1 MRIAIVND
9 MPMALEGLRRVVQ
22 STGEHE
28 IAWMASGGQEA
39 VACCAEDLP
48 DLVLMDII
56 MPEMNG
62 VETTRQIMRSS
73 PCPILVVTSS
83 VHSNSAL
90 VFEAMGNGALDAVNT
105 PVLMGESA
113 GSAQE
118 ALLLKISMLN
128 VLTKSRSSD
137 TVSVVPRVIKEP
149 ICFERTSE
157 KALESA
163 SEKSTE
169 KAAENACAS
178 DFSIAAERSANKKP
192 ALQSIS
198 LVAIGASSGGPQAL
212 ATVLKGLPADYNSAI
227 VIVQHVDVQFSQGL
241 ADWLNQQI
249 TLPVRLAKPGDRP
262 HPGQV
267 LLAGTDDHLVL
278 QSNGELNY
286 IKEPKDFPYRP
297 SVDVF
302 WNSLTEHWNGPL
314 TAVLLTGMG
323 RDGAKSMLELRRG
336 GAFTVAQDE
345 ASCAVFGMPKA
356 AINLNAAKSICAIE
370 KISDVIIQ
378 NGSSNMLSWPNV
390 KGKC

>member
-28 IAWMASGGQEA
+28 IAWMASGGREA
-39 VACCAEDLP
+39 IANCAADIP

-62 VETTRQIMRSS
+62 VETTHQIMRAS

-83 VHSNSAL
+83 VHTNSAL

-105 PVLMGESA
+105 PILMGESA

-118 ALLLKISMLN
+118 ALLLKISMLSI
-128 VLTKSRSSD
+128 LTQSRSKD
-137 TVSVVPRVIKEP
+137 TTSVTPRVVKVSNATESTL
-149 ICFERTSE
+149 ER
-157 KALESA
+157 
-163 SEKSTE
+163 
-169 KAAENACAS
+169 
-178 DFSIAAERSANKKP
+178 IVGRKP
-192 ALQSIS
+192 GLQSIS

-212 ATVLKGLPADYNSAI
+212 ASVLKSLPADYNSAI

-241 ADWLNQQI
+241 ADWLDQQ
-249 TLPVRLAKPGDRP
+249 TSLPVRLAKPGDRP

-267 LLAGTDDHLVL
+267 LLAGSEDHLVL
-278 QSNGELNY
+278 KGNGELHY
-286 IKEPKDFPYRP
+286 VEEPKDFPYRP

-336 GAFTVAQDE
+336 GAYTVAQNED
-345 ASCAVFGMPKA
+345 SCAVFGMPKA
-356 AINLNAAKSICAIE
+356 AIKLKAAESICSIE
-370 KISDVIIQ
+370 EISQIIIQ
-378 NGSSNMLSWPNV
+378 NGVSTLMGRSKN
-390 KGKC
+390 